1 MTITFESESDVIVYA
16 LERIVPF
23 AREHQYLFVA
33 NSVWW
38 LASIIGLEQGLINHI
53 DNLRKIKSPATFA
66 ESSGTVH
73 PDRIHQILSERA
85 VSSTPRDLMEDQR
98 LDQVPEE
105 AEKCLETSKSIRSTW
120 QQSRINPLPETW
132 NQPKKARKVK
142 RLQEGKR
149 KSEVERNKGLE
160 DIRATV
166 IKNLSR
172 E

>member
-1 MTITFESESDVIVYA
+1 
-16 LERIVPF
+16 LERIV
-23 AREHQYLFVA
+23 ACGRENQYIFVA
-33 NSVWW
+33 NCFWG

-53 DNLRKIKSPATFA
+53 DNLRKIKSPATLA

-85 VSSTPRDLMEDQR
+85 VSSTARDLTEDQR
-98 LDQVPEE
+98 LDQEPEE

-120 QQSRINPLPETW
+120 QQSRINPVPQTR
-132 NQPKKARKVK
+132 NQLKKARMVE

-149 KSEVERNKGLE
+149 KAEVERNKRLE
-160 DIRATV
+160 DILASV
-166 IKNLSR
+166 IKKLSR